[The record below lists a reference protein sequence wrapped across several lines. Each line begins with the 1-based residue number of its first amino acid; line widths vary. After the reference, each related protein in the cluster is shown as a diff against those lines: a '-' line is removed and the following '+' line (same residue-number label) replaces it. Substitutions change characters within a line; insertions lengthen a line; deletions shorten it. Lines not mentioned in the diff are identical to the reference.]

1 MKELIIGILIP
12 FAGTTLGS
20 AMVFLLKNKIKQS
33 LENKLIAV
41 AAGIMLAA
49 SIWSLL
55 IPSINLSSNLNKLS
69 FIPAASGFMI
79 GILFLLF
86 IDSIIPHLH
95 LNSTKP
101 EGLKSNSLK
110 TTKMLL
116 AVTIHNIPEGMA
128 VGVLFAGVLA
138 NDSLIT
144 LSSAIS
150 LAMGIAIQNFPE
162 GAIISMPL
170 KGEGMSKLK
179 SFILGMLS
187 GIVEPIAAL
196 ITILLI
202 NFVSPILPYI
212 LAFAAGA
219 MVYVIVEE
227 LIPEASSGAHS
238 NLTTIAFAVGFV
250 LMMVLDVVF
259 G

>member
-33 LENKLIAV
+33 LENKLIAF

-95 LNSTKP
+95 LNSTTP
-101 EGLKSNSLK
+101 EGLNSNSLK

>member
-33 LENKLIAV
+33 LENKLIAF